1 MAKGKKSVFFCQN
14 CGHEENKW
22 LGQCPMCKEW
32 NTFVEEAISVSKSS
46 AVKQAREAE
55 DRAEQAQLVYELIKY
70 ESEDSLRARC
80 VDAIVENQQLKE
92 DNAMLRESLRKA
104 YDFMEKIVIDGR
116 NMLDRFRESLT
127 KATVRVIDEWRKIR

>member
-1 MAKGKKSVFFCQN
+1 MALK
-14 CGHEENKW
+14 
-22 LGQCPMCKEW
+22 
-32 NTFVEEAISVSKSS
+32 EEAAS
-46 AVKQAREAE
+46 AKKAVEVLNEQAREAE

-92 DNAMLRESLRKA
+92 DNAKLRDSLRKA

-116 NMLDRFRESLT
+116 NMLERFMESLSET
-127 KATVRVIDEWRKIR
+127 VEKVATKIRNDHIR